1 MAQMAQIRSS
11 HLVSSK
17 EGNTCRTTTQD
28 TTCGEEGLV
37 LDDRG
42 KKIRKVQKT
51 ERTYALSYLF
61 SYVHIGDETRM
72 DSDI

>member
-17 EGNTCRTTTQD
+17 EGNTCRATTQD
-28 TTCGEEGLV
+28 TTCGEEGLF

-51 ERTYALSYLF
+51 EKG
-61 SYVHIGDETRM
+61 HM
-72 DSDI
+72 H